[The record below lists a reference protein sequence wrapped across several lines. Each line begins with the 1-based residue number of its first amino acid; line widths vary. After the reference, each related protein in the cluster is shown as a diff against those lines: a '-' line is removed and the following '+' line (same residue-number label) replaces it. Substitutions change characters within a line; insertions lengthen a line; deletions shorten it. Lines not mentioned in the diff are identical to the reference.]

1 MKFSKNA
8 QTALTIAKD
17 YANKF
22 NSKNV
27 GTEHLL
33 IGLIKSEDPT
43 LNDTFNKLN
52 VSTSHISEVITSI
65 LNIDQIN
72 KTQKLSPSIDLTP
85 RVLKI
90 IEFAKGIAQK
100 LNKTNVEVIHM
111 FLSLLYENDGV
122 AVSILLEY
130 GLDFDSV
137 KSIIRQEFGEEI
149 DNTLRADL
157 PEVISPFLDNIS
169 REVDKDNLPVKFV
182 RDIDYNNIFMTLGKR
197 HNTNIIITGDPGVG
211 KKDIVYEIA
220 RRIQR
225 KQAPESMHGK
235 VILEVKL
242 KSLIS
247 GTKYRGDFESRI
259 EILQDFLKNNS
270 NIILFISDI
279 SLITRIEGTSNIEEY
294 FSELFELDD
303 INFIGLCD
311 TDNFKKHID
320 RISYIVSNFE
330 VINIAPTNKKETLDI
345 ISNNIKMYED
355 FHGVKYKKDVLDYAI
370 NLSSRYI
377 TDRSQP
383 TAAIN
388 LIDECGAYVKIKNQN
403 IDEETI
409 KNERKL
415 EDLEKQKVDLVK
427 GFKLEQAA
435 NIRDEQDKLKISDNI
450 QKNTFKKTKIVDTDI
465 LKHII
470 FKKTCIPVS
479 DINGTLPNLME
490 VRDKLV
496 KSYVSQSQAIE
507 CIISHFKRVKTG
519 LQDPTR
525 PLASFLFLGPT
536 GVGKTYLC
544 ELISEEFFHNKSN
557 FLKIDMSE
565 FMDKHSVSKLI
576 GSPPGYVGYGERCL
590 LGDFVKEKP
599 YSLILLDEVEKAHPD
614 VMNIFLQVLDKG
626 DLTDSTGRKVNF
638 KNTILVFTSNI
649 GAENF
654 EKTNIGFAS
663 NSSVSTMDMENS
675 LKGYFKPE
683 FLNRL
688 DEIVQFSHLTDDD
701 IYTLVDIMSKK
712 FVDKLRKVHRI
723 KFILTEEARKYI
735 AEHGYSRK
743 YGARFLRRF
752 FEKHIECEVA
762 TIIIDRDTKPK
773 KITCK
778 LVEDKLIIE

>member
-8 QTALTIAKD
+8 QSALTISKE
-17 YANKF
+17 YATRF

-33 IGLIKSEDPT
+33 IGLIESNDTT
-43 LNDTFNKLN
+43 LNNTFTKLN
-52 VSTSHISEVITSI
+52 VSTHHIKEVITSI

-72 KTQKLSPSIDLTP
+72 KTQKLSPVIDFTP

-90 IEFAKGIAQK
+90 IEFAKGISQK
-100 LNKTNVEVIHM
+100 LSKNTVEVIHL
-111 FLSLLYENDGV
+111 FLSLLYDNDGV

-137 KSIIRQEFGEEI
+137 KVIIKKEFGEEI
-149 DNTLRADL
+149 DNHISKSL
-157 PEVISPFLDNIS
+157 PEAISPYLDNIS
-169 REVDKDNLPVKFV
+169 KEVENDNLPVKFV
-182 RDIDYNNIFMTLGKR
+182 RDIDYNKIFMTLGKK
-197 HNTNIIITGDPGVG
+197 HNTNLIITGDPGVG

-220 RRIQR
+220 RRIYK
-225 KQAPESMHGK
+225 KQAPESICNK
-235 VILEVKL
+235 TILEVKL

-259 EILQDFLKNNS
+259 EIIQDFLKNNS

-294 FSELFELDD
+294 FSELFEIDD

-330 VINIAPTNKKETLDI
+330 VINISPTNKKETLDI
-345 ISNNIKMYED
+345 ISNNIKLYED
-355 FHGVKYKKDVLDYAI
+355 FHGVKYKKEVLNYAI
-370 NLSSRYI
+370 DLSSRYI

-403 IDEETI
+403 IDEEFI
-409 KNERKL
+409 KTRRKL
-415 EDLEKQKVDLVK
+415 DELEKKKVDLVK
-427 GFKLEQAA
+427 EYKLEDASH
-435 NIRDEQDKLKISDNI
+435 IKEEQNKIEISDNI
-450 QKNTFKKTKIVDTDI
+450 QQTNYKKIKIVDNNI

-470 FKKTCIPVS
+470 FKKTGIPVS
-479 DINGTLPNLME
+479 DINGALPNLLE
-490 VRDKLV
+490 VRDKLY
-496 KSYVSQSQAIE
+496 KSYVSQTKAIE
-507 CIISHFKRVKTG
+507 SIINHFKRVKTG

-565 FMDKHSVSKLI
+565 YMDKHSVSKLI

-649 GAENF
+649 GADNF
-654 EKTNIGFAS
+654 EKTNIGFG
-663 NSSVSTMDMENS
+663 NESSVSTMDMENS
-675 LKGYFKPE
+675 LKSYFKPE
-683 FLNRL
+683 FMNRL
-688 DEIVQFSHLTDDD
+688 DEIVQFSHLTDQD
-701 IYTLVDIMSKK
+701 IYNLVDIMYKK
-712 FVDKLRKVHRI
+712 FVDKLRKVHNIR
-723 KFILTEEARKYI
+723 FVLTEEARKYI
-735 AEHGYSRK
+735 SEHGYSRK

-752 FEKHIECEVA
+752 FEKYIECEVA
-762 TIIIDRDTKPK
+762 TIIINRSTKPK

-778 LVEDKLIIE
+778 IKEDKLIIE

>member
-8 QTALTIAKD
+8 QHALTIAKE

-33 IGLIKSEDPT
+33 IGLIESDDIT
-43 LNDTFNKLN
+43 LRDTFDRLN
-52 VSTSHISEVITSI
+52 VSTSHIIEVINSI
-65 LNIDQIN
+65 LSIDEIN
-72 KTQKLSPSIDLTP
+72 KTQKLSPAIDFTP

-100 LNKTNVEVIHM
+100 LKRNNVEVIDL

-130 GLDFDSV
+130 GLDFVSV
-137 KSIIRQEFGEEI
+137 KAIIRKEFGDEI
-149 DNTLRADL
+149 DKTLTTEL
-157 PEVISPFLDNIS
+157 PEAVAPFIFNIS
-169 REVDKDNLPVKFV
+169 KEVENDTLPVKFV
-182 RDIDYNNIFMTLGKR
+182 RNIDYENIFMTLGKR
-197 HNTNIIITGDPGVG
+197 HNTNLIITGDPGVG
-211 KKDIVYEIA
+211 KKDVVNEIA
-220 RRIQR
+220 RRIHK
-225 KQAPESMHGK
+225 KQAPESICNK
-235 VILEVKL
+235 IILEVKL

-259 EILQDFLKNNS
+259 EILQDFLKNNN

-279 SLITRIEGTSNIEEY
+279 SLITRIEGTTNIEEY
-294 FSELFELDD
+294 FSELFDIDD

-320 RISYIVSNFE
+320 RISYIVNNFE
-330 VINIAPTNKKETLDI
+330 VVNIAPTNTEETLEI
-345 ISNNIKMYED
+345 LNNNIKMYEQY
-355 FHGVKYKKDVLDYAI
+355 HEVKYKKNVLDYAI
-370 NLSSRYI
+370 NISSRYI

-388 LIDECGAYVKIKNQN
+388 LIDECGAYVKIRNQN
-403 IDEETI
+403 IDEAII
-409 KNERKL
+409 KNDRQLEQLEKKKVNLLKDYKL
-415 EDLEKQKVDLVK
+415 EEASAVKTEQEK
-427 GFKLEQAA
+427 
-435 NIRDEQDKLKISDNI
+435 IKIPEVI
-450 QKNTFKKTKIVDTDI
+450 QQNNFKKTKIVDIDI
-465 LKHII
+465 LKHVIY
-470 FKKTCIPVS
+470 KKTGIPVT
-479 DINGTLPNLME
+479 DLNGALPNLAE
-490 VRDKLV
+490 VRKKLTN
-496 KSYVSQSQAIE
+496 SYVSQSQAIDS
-507 CIISHFKRVKTG
+507 IINHFKRVKTG

-544 ELISEEFFHNKSN
+544 ELISQEFFHNKSN

-576 GSPPGYVGYGERCL
+576 GSPPGYVGYGETCL

-614 VMNIFLQVLDKG
+614 VMNIFLQILDKG
-626 DLTDSTGRKVNF
+626 DLTDGTGRKINF

-649 GAENF
+649 GAETLDK
-654 EKTNIGFAS
+654 ESIGFN
-663 NSSVSTMDMENS
+663 NSPTSILDVENS
-675 LKGYFKPE
+675 LKTYFKPE

-688 DEIVQFSHLTDDD
+688 DEIVYFEHLTDED
-701 IYTLVDIMSKK
+701 IYKLVDIMNKK
-712 FVDKLRKVHRI
+712 FVDKLRKVHNIR
-723 KFILTEEARKYI
+723 FVLTLEARKYI
-735 AEHGYSRK
+735 SEHGYSRK

-752 FEKHIECEVA
+752 FEKHIEFEVA
-762 TIIIDRDTKPK
+762 TIIIERTAKPR

-778 LVEDKLIIE
+778 IEDNKLIIE